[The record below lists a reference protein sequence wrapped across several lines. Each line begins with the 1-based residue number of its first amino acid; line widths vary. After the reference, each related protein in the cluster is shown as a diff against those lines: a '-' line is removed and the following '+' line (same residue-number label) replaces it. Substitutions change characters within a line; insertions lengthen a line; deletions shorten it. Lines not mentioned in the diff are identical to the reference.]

1 MEQHRTVPCAA
12 AETCDRSQRTEA
24 AWLHPCGFNHSTAPI
39 CSTMAPSPQRCPVC
53 RVHSMPPQ
61 PQRPGDATL
70 PPPMKGCSGCALLYR
85 QQKSQPGHTLPLHT
99 TALRAGTAVTT
110 GKNTVAR
117 MCLMVAYA
125 CGRGDPTF
133 APPFHMHTPPIHTSM
148 PPYSRPCYGRAYV
161 LICDYCNIVNQVCYF
176 DTMHAQA

>member
-1 MEQHRTVPCAA
+1 
-12 AETCDRSQRTEA
+12 
-24 AWLHPCGFNHSTAPI
+24 
-39 CSTMAPSPQRCPVC
+39 
-53 RVHSMPPQ
+53 
-61 PQRPGDATL
+61 
-70 PPPMKGCSGCALLYR
+70 
-85 QQKSQPGHTLPLHT
+85 
-99 TALRAGTAVTT
+99 
-110 GKNTVAR
+110 
-117 MCLMVAYA
+117 MVAYA